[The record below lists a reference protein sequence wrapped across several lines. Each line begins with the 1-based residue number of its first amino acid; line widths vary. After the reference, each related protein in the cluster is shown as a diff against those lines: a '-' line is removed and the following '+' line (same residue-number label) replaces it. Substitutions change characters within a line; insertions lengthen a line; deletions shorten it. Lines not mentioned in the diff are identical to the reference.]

1 MFLPRIVEVLQGW
14 GRGGR
19 GGREAVNMLLPWGK
33 GEGTQSDK
41 VRKAQT
47 LEKCTTGIKVLL
59 DKALGMKWQ
68 LLLSRGIPT
77 P

>member
-1 MFLPRIVEVLQGW
+1 M
-14 GRGGR
+14 GGER
-19 GGREAVNMLLPWGK
+19 GGREAVNMLLPGGK
-33 GEGTQSDK
+33 GEGTHTSDK